1 MGKIESVLM
10 RQRAYSLGLGRTMQ
24 QIASKPPGVDAVDVL
39 GGGTQCASQ
48 SQPGGDDAG
57 HLHRCRCHQPDLLPD
72 VEMQLSE
79 RPSTWPDAISDRL
92 LVNLVRYFGHLGD
105 RVPFNKAQCH
115 AADILDVARLLS
127 SNDAEVGLQPQ
138 TLHNDSGREEPAPI
152 QALGKLKQRSALNH
166 CVVEIEESRCGRIL
180 MDQWNRVID
189 PCAEI
194 IRGFLQGPGCRTRIV
209 VVNRNCRCVTAR
221 QGLDMAE
228 WRGGRTLR
236 LAHRAVRSDHVIT
249 IMSSSAVPRAR
260 LRWVNDEDTAV
271 QLLDAGR
278 LETNLADLV
287 TRQVEAQPRAVALV
301 QPMPMRRTMTWAE
314 LDRRINAVAGGLSAH
329 GLVAG
334 HRIAIVGPNSIE
346 FVVAYFATL
355 RAGYIAV
362 PINPQSTAPELRAMI
377 NDCGARVLFTAADQP
392 LEGVHQI
399 DLTPQG
405 LDELSNAAAEPVSSP
420 RDPEALAVLLYT
432 AGTSG
437 EPKAAM
443 LSHRALL
450 NHLDSV
456 ASFEILDRDSVVLAM
471 LPLFHVFGLN
481 AVLGSWAMAGAR
493 LVIMDGSAGLAEVL
507 AGESITNMPV
517 APPVLA
523 RILDDED
530 AVASLGSVSTVVSGA
545 APLPVDLQEQFTA
558 RTALRVDQ
566 GYGLTEAA
574 PGVSAT
580 LGGELLGHGHVGRPL
595 PGVEVRI
602 GDGIEP
608 TEPGEIWIRGDNLFS
623 GYWPDGRG
631 GPGELGW
638 FPTGD
643 VGYQLD
649 GELFL
654 VDRAR
659 ELIIVN
665 GFNVYPAEVEEAI
678 AELPGVESVAVV
690 GRPYR
695 RTGEQVV
702 AFVTGPGLSVEAVNE
717 YCADRLA
724 KFKRPSL
731 VQLVDELPR
740 GITGKVRKGV
750 LRHSLETVSEKT

>member
-1 MGKIESVLM
+1 M
-10 RQRAYSLGLGRTMQ
+10 
-24 QIASKPPGVDAVDVL
+24 
-39 GGGTQCASQ
+39 
-48 SQPGGDDAG
+48 
-57 HLHRCRCHQPDLLPD
+57 
-72 VEMQLSE
+72 
-79 RPSTWPDAISDRL
+79 
-92 LVNLVRYFGHLGD
+92 
-105 RVPFNKAQCH
+105 
-115 AADILDVARLLS
+115 
-127 SNDAEVGLQPQ
+127 NDQ
-138 TLHNDSGREEPAPI
+138 
-152 QALGKLKQRSALNH
+152 
-166 CVVEIEESRCGRIL
+166 
-180 MDQWNRVID
+180 
-189 PCAEI
+189 
-194 IRGFLQGPGCRTRIV
+194 
-209 VVNRNCRCVTAR
+209 
-221 QGLDMAE
+221 
-228 WRGGRTLR
+228 
-236 LAHRAVRSDHVIT
+236 
-249 IMSSSAVPRAR
+249 
-260 LRWVNDEDTAV
+260 DTAV
-271 QLLDAGR
+271 QLLSTAPPD
-278 LETNLADLV
+278 TNLADLV
-287 TRQVEAQPRAVALV
+287 TRQAEAQPEAVALV
-301 QPMPMRRTMTWAE
+301 QPMPVRRTMTWTE
-314 LDRRINAVAGGLSAH
+314 LDRRIDAVAAGLSAH

-334 HRIAIVGPNSIE
+334 HRIAIFGPNSIE

-355 RAGYIAV
+355 RAGYVAV
-362 PINPQSTAPELRAMI
+362 PINPQSTANELRAMI
-377 NDCGARVLFTAADQP
+377 NDSGARVLFTAAAQP

-399 DLTPQG
+399 DLTFRG
-405 LDELSNAAAEPVSSP
+405 LEELSDAAAQPVSSP
-420 RDPEALAVLLYT
+420 KDPEALAVLLYT

-456 ASFEILDRDSVVLAM
+456 ESFEILDRESVVLAM

-481 AVLGSWAMAGAR
+481 AVLGSWALAGAR
-493 LVIMDGSAGLAEVL
+493 LVIMDGFQGIAEVL
-507 AGESITNMPV
+507 AGEVITNMPL

-523 RILDDED
+523 RVLEDER
-530 AVASLGSVSTVVSGA
+530 ALASLGSVSTVVSGA
-545 APLPVDLQEQFTA
+545 APLPVDLREQFTA
-558 RTALRVDQ
+558 RTGLRVDQ

-595 PGVEVRI
+595 PGVEVKI
-602 GDGIEP
+602 GDGTDP

-643 VGYQLD
+643 VGYLLN

-702 AFVTGPGLSVEAVNE
+702 AFVTGAGLSVEAVNE

-731 VQLVDELPR
+731 VQLVEDLPR

-750 LRHSLETVSEKT
+750 LRHSLEAANESA